1 MEKVFEAINGV
12 FSFIGPLSD
21 FLWEFPTNF
30 DWYSSIPILGN
41 ISFAII
47 LLLGSGI
54 FFSFRIGFM
63 QVTYFKKGIRTMTEK
78 RVVETGISPLAS
90 FFLSSAMRVGP
101 GNILG
106 VTGAIAVGGPG
117 ALFWM
122 WISAFFGMAVAYME
136 GVLAQIFK
144 EKKDDEF
151 VGGLPFYGRK
161 LLGNK
166 VWIGVFLSVLYI
178 LYALCCLP
186 AQGFNVVS
194 SVGRMAEIVTG
205 KTIPSGSAFYYIVGT
220 LIVILT
226 AAIAFGGIKKVS
238 RWTDMMVP
246 VMAVL
251 YMVVVLL
258 LIILNFTRIPY
269 FFGSV
274 FAGAFK
280 PDAFFG
286 GVFGTVLAQGVKRGL
301 MSNEAGQGTITMS
314 AAAAD
319 AKHPCEQGVIAS
331 LGVFLD
337 TIVICTLT
345 GFVVVMAHC
354 WTGAD
359 AESWQALDKLPKY
372 TESNEAGQ
380 GTITMSAA
388 AADAKHPCEQGVIAS
403 LGVFLDTIVI
413 CTLTGFVVVM
423 AHCWTGAD
431 AESWQA
437 LDKLPKYTESIAVLT
452 PGTAMNGIVTF
463 LVTLCFCL
471 FAFTCLLGMIS
482 FSEIAANRIRKD
494 KICINFVRC
503 IGLFVAA
510 FGILCNIAGL
520 ELGNLWAFS
529 DLGNILIVFFNV
541 PIVYVGAKYVFRATR
556 HYKKNDGTP
565 FTSEVIGRNDCVYWD
580 EQAKKAVKNFSGK

>member
-1 MEKVFEAINGV
+1 MQGIFAAINSV
-12 FSFIGPLSD
+12 FGFIGPLSD
-21 FLWEFPTNF
+21 FLWDFPTNME
-30 DWYSSIPILGN
+30 WYRNIPILGN
-41 ISFAII
+41 ISLAII
-47 LLLGSGI
+47 VLLGSGI
-54 FFSFRIGFM
+54 FFTIKLGFI
-63 QVTYFKKGIRTMTEK
+63 QVTHFKKGIRILTERRTVK
-78 RVVETGISPLAS
+78 TGISPLAA
-90 FFLSSAMRVGP
+90 FLLSAAMRVGP
-101 GNILG
+101 GNIIG

-136 GVLAQIFK
+136 AVLAQIFK

-194 SVGRMAEIVTG
+194 SVGRMAEILTG
-205 KTIPSGSAFYYIVGT
+205 KTIPVNSLFYYIAGAA
-220 LIVILT
+220 IMILT

-238 RWTDMMVP
+238 KWTDMMVP

-251 YMVVVLL
+251 YVAVVFI
-258 LIILNFTRIPY
+258 LIILNIGRIPY
-269 FFGSV
+269 FFTAV
-274 FAGAFK
+274 FGGAFK
-280 PDAFFG
+280 PQAFFG
-286 GVFGTVLAQGVKRGL
+286 GAMGTVLVQGVKRGL

-319 AKHPCEQGVIAS
+319 AKHPCEQGILAS

-354 WTGAD
+354 WTGENAQAW
-359 AESWQALDKLPKY
+359 AELDKLPK
-372 TESNEAGQ
+372 
-380 GTITMSAA
+380 
-388 AADAKHPCEQGVIAS
+388 
-403 LGVFLDTIVI
+403 F
-413 CTLTGFVVVM
+413 
-423 AHCWTGAD
+423 
-431 AESWQA
+431 
-437 LDKLPKYTESIAVLT
+437 TESIAVLT
-452 PGTAMNGIVTF
+452 PGTSMNAVITF
-463 LVTLCFCL
+463 LVTLCFGL

-494 KICINFVRC
+494 AVCINIVRC
-503 IGLFVAA
+503 IALFVAA
-510 FGILCNIAGL
+510 FGILCNLAGL

-529 DLGNILIVFFNV
+529 DLGNILIVYFNV
-541 PIVYVGAKYVFRATR
+541 PIVFAGARCVFKATK

-565 FTSEVIGRNDCVYWD
+565 FDSGVIGRNDCIYWD
-580 EQAKKAVKNFSGK
+580 EKKFEK

>member
-1 MEKVFEAINGV
+1 MKSIFEAVNSV
-12 FSFIGPLSD
+12 FGFIGPLSD
-21 FLWEFPTNF
+21 FLWDFPTNF
-30 DWYSSIPILGN
+30 EWYRNIPLLGN
-41 ISFAII
+41 FSFAII

-54 FFSFRIGFM
+54 FFSFKLGFM
-63 QVTYFKKGIRTMTEK
+63 QVTHFKKGIHVLTEK
-78 RVVETGISPLAS
+78 RSVEAGISPLAA

-101 GNILG
+101 GNIIG

-144 EKKDDEF
+144 EKKDEELI
-151 VGGLPFYGRK
+151 GGLPFYGRR

-166 VWIGVFLSVLYI
+166 VWIGIFLSVLYI

-194 SVGRMAEIVTG
+194 SIGRMAEIVTG
-205 KTIPSGSAFYYIVGT
+205 KTIASDAVFYYIVGA
-220 LIVILT
+220 LIILLT
-226 AAIAFGGIKKVS
+226 AMIAFGGIRKVT
-238 RWTDMMVP
+238 RWTDKMVP

-251 YMVVVLL
+251 YIVVVFILILL
-258 LIILNFTRIPY
+258 NLGRIPY
-269 FFGSV
+269 FFKAV
-274 FAGAFK
+274 FGGAFK
-280 PDAFFG
+280 PEAFFG

-319 AKHPCEQGVIAS
+319 AKHPCEQGMIAS
-331 LGVFLD
+331 IGVFLD

-354 WTGAD
+354 WAGAG
-359 AESWQALDKLPKY
+359 AETWAGLDKLPK
-372 TESNEAGQ
+372 
-380 GTITMSAA
+380 
-388 AADAKHPCEQGVIAS
+388 
-403 LGVFLDTIVI
+403 F
-413 CTLTGFVVVM
+413 
-423 AHCWTGAD
+423 
-431 AESWQA
+431 
-437 LDKLPKYTESIAVLT
+437 TESIAVLT
-452 PGTAMNGIVTF
+452 PGTALNAVMTF

-494 KICINFVRC
+494 NVCINIVRC
-503 IGLFVAA
+503 VALFVAA

-565 FTSEVIGRNDCVYWD
+565 FTSKTIGRSDCLYWD
-580 EQAKKAVKNFSGK
+580 EKAKKQG

>member
-1 MEKVFEAINGV
+1 MQGIFAAINSV
-12 FSFIGPLSD
+12 FGFIGPLSD
-21 FLWEFPTNF
+21 FLWDFPTNME
-30 DWYSSIPILGN
+30 WYRNIPILGN
-41 ISFAII
+41 ISLAII
-47 LLLGSGI
+47 VLLGSGI
-54 FFSFRIGFM
+54 FFTIKLGFI
-63 QVTYFKKGIRTMTEK
+63 QVTHFKKGIRILTERRTVK
-78 RVVETGISPLAS
+78 TGISPLAA
-90 FFLSSAMRVGP
+90 FLLSAAMRVGP
-101 GNILG
+101 GNIIG

-122 WISAFFGMAVAYME
+122 WISAFFGMAGAYME
-136 GVLAQIFK
+136 AVLAQSFK

-194 SVGRMAEIVTG
+194 SVGRMAEILTG
-205 KTIPSGSAFYYIVGT
+205 KTIPVNSLFYYIAGAA
-220 LIVILT
+220 IMILT

-238 RWTDMMVP
+238 KWTDMMVP

-251 YMVVVLL
+251 YVAVVFI
-258 LIILNFTRIPY
+258 LIILNIGRIPY
-269 FFGSV
+269 FFTAV
-274 FAGAFK
+274 FGGAFK
-280 PDAFFG
+280 PQAFFG
-286 GVFGTVLAQGVKRGL
+286 GAMGTVLAQGVKRGL

-319 AKHPCEQGVIAS
+319 AKHPWDQGILAS

-354 WTGAD
+354 WTGENAQAW
-359 AESWQALDKLPKY
+359 AELDKLPK
-372 TESNEAGQ
+372 
-380 GTITMSAA
+380 
-388 AADAKHPCEQGVIAS
+388 
-403 LGVFLDTIVI
+403 F
-413 CTLTGFVVVM
+413 
-423 AHCWTGAD
+423 
-431 AESWQA
+431 
-437 LDKLPKYTESIAVLT
+437 TESIAVLT
-452 PGTAMNGIVTF
+452 PGTSMNAVITF
-463 LVTLCFCL
+463 LVTLCFGL

-494 KICINFVRC
+494 AVCINIVRC
-503 IGLFVAA
+503 IALFVAA
-510 FGILCNIAGL
+510 FGILCNLAGL

-529 DLGNILIVFFNV
+529 DLGNILIVYFNV
-541 PIVYVGAKYVFRATR
+541 PIVFAGARCVFKATK

-565 FTSEVIGRNDCVYWD
+565 FDSGVIGRNDCIYWD
-580 EQAKKAVKNFSGK
+580 EKKFEK